1 MDASTSNSENVGVSS
16 DDVSNRRSNINID
29 SNSSSENISNSSTV
43 SHVDVPSVSAE
54 ASHEAI
60 VLEVSD
66 SGSEYTSDSRSRS
79 GSSSSSSSESSS
91 GSASSSPSRSE
102 SISDD
107 DAHQNDLTQRKK
119 KIPLPRVVSPRR
131 PTPRRVPPPR
141 RGFKLPSVMTL
152 FVALFIISFV
162 PLLFFREP
170 GEPLH
175 VIYHGAYVSRDAK
188 RSHHIASM
196 MLKIRQEKH
205 KLESKLSSL
214 SIRSEAFERLKAK
227 AMSVTRELLKEKSR
241 SMILEKEGKDAHQH
255 AKDTSGVHFQRMKSL
270 NATFLGAMNEMKKR
284 LDIAKAQLAKQVQ
297 ISERLETQLESVR
310 SGDGDAVLRED
321 REKAAALESTV
332 QTLKAELNA
341 TKQAYIRLV
350 HGTDK
355 KNEVGTDKKS
365 EVGTH
370 DDVDYKPTPN
380 KMGDLPPWRTQQE
393 PAASFTPDASW
404 GRPDAGSWNARAPL
418 VRQQPQQGYP
428 YAGAPAAVNCDKQ
441 RFMFNMDIPGS
452 IISGKPVRS
461 ARSCRSMCVAN
472 MECEGWSYRRVDG
485 KCFLKS
491 SIGVPSGSTC
501 CIAGVI
507 CQQ

>member
-1 MDASTSNSENVGVSS
+1 M
-16 DDVSNRRSNINID
+16 
-29 SNSSSENISNSSTV
+29 
-43 SHVDVPSVSAE
+43 
-54 ASHEAI
+54 
-60 VLEVSD
+60 
-66 SGSEYTSDSRSRS
+66 
-79 GSSSSSSSESSS
+79 
-91 GSASSSPSRSE
+91 
-102 SISDD
+102 
-107 DAHQNDLTQRKK
+107 
-119 KIPLPRVVSPRR
+119 
-131 PTPRRVPPPR
+131 
-141 RGFKLPSVMTL
+141 
-152 FVALFIISFV
+152 
-162 PLLFFREP
+162 
-170 GEPLH
+170 
-175 VIYHGAYVSRDAK
+175 IYHGARFHRDAK

-214 SIRSEAFERLKAK
+214 SIRSEAFERLKVK

-241 SMILEKEGKDAHQH
+241 SMILERKEGKDYQH

-365 EVGTH
+365 WYAQKKFGTH

-461 ARSCRSMCVAN
+461 ARSCRSMCVAPN
-472 MECEGWSYRRVDG
+472 MECEG
-485 KCFLKS
+485 
-491 SIGVPSGSTC
+491 
-501 CIAGVI
+501 
-507 CQQ
+507 